1 MDELD
6 LRGSRYGFG
15 VSWDNTGGRQVDVDL
30 QCVVV
35 DSAGAIIDC
44 AYYNNLK
51 AVRAITHSGDETW
64 GKPDNIEEMV
74 WANTRKIP
82 ANVSLLVF
90 VVAAY
95 SGGTLQDVSNGKLH
109 VMEEREDNEIAVFE
123 MERSRGSV
131 DVVATMSRVHGG
143 GWKMSIVDLPAQ
155 GGKHFMDILPLLS
168 QVVRGYVPTAP
179 QRQKVAFAMEK
190 GGVLDLPSDLAQITV
205 GLGWDVDDGECDLD
219 VSAVLMDERGQDLEA
234 VFFGRLESMA
244 HGLRHTGDNLTGE
257 GEGDDEQ
264 IVVDLGRIGQAV
276 QQIVFVVNVY
286 TPHRNFTQVAQP
298 FCRIVDDASGSEL
311 CRYMLR
317 DAGAES
323 GLIIARIAREA
334 DGRWGFHA
342 LGLPCRGRTYKDS
355 LQQVRAAC
363 QLKTSSLLLRSHSGS
378 FSSDVST
385 EASESE
391 VPFTWK
397 AGRSP
402 HGVMAPL
409 GPRKSSWRSSMFN
422 TLMCKGKPPRD
433 D

>member
-1 MDELD
+1 MDQLD

-15 VSWDNTGGRQVDVDL
+15 VSWDNAGGKQVDVDL

-51 AVRAITHSGDETW
+51 AARAITHSGDETW
-64 GKPDNIEEMV
+64 GKPDHIEEMV
-74 WANTRKIP
+74 WANTKKIP

-95 SGGTLQDVSNGKLH
+95 SGGSLQDVANGKLH
-109 VMEEREDNEIAVFE
+109 IMEEREDNEIALFE

-131 DVVATMSRVHGG
+131 DVVATMSRVLG

-155 GGKHFMDILPLLS
+155 SGKHFMDVLPLLS
-168 QVVRGYVPTAP
+168 QVIRGYVPTAP
-179 QRQKVAFAMEK
+179 QRQNVAFAMEK
-190 GGVLDLPSDLAQITV
+190 GGVLDLPSDLARITL

-219 VSAVLMDERGQDLEA
+219 VSAVLMDAQGRDLEA
-234 VFFGRLESMA
+234 VFFGRLESTA
-244 HGLRHTGDNLTGE
+244 HGVRHTGDNLTGE

-264 IVVDLGRIGQAV
+264 IVVDLSRIGQAV
-276 QQIVFVVNVY
+276 QQIVFVVNIY
-286 TPHRNFTQVAQP
+286 TPNRSFTQVAQP
-298 FCRIVDDASGSEL
+298 FCRIVDDASGNEL

-323 GLIIARIAREA
+323 GLIIARMAREA

-355 LQQVRAAC
+355 LPQVRAAC
-363 QLKTSSLLLRSHSGS
+363 QLKTSSLMQRSRSGS
-378 FSSDVST
+378 FSSDCST

-391 VPFTWK
+391 VPFTRK
-397 AGRSP
+397 GGRSA
-402 HGVMAPL
+402 HGVLAPVR
-409 GPRKSSWRSSMFN
+409 PRRSSWRSSIFN
-422 TLMCKGKPPRD
+422 TLMCKGKPSRD